1 MVVTPPTVMETSLT
15 MVLAELPPPDP
26 ALPPADCEDDVS
38 DVADAA
44 DVDEAAD
51 VEDVDVVAADGDA
64 VTVALAEA
72 IALID
77 MKTSPEGNTGRSAGC
92 APSPSTR
99 RACQAGAGSAPS
111 PGMPGG
117 SKSGGK

>member
-1 MVVTPPTVMETSLT
+1 MVMETSLT
-15 MVLAELPPPDP
+15 MVLAAPLPPDP

-38 DVADAA
+38 VVADAA

-51 VEDVDVVAADGDA
+51 VDADVGAADWDA

-72 IALID
+72 IVLID
-77 MKTSPEGNTGRSAGC
+77 MKTSPEGNIGRSAGC

-99 RACQAGAGSAPS
+99 RAGQAGAESAPS
-111 PGMPGG
+111 PGTPGR
-117 SKSGGK
+117 SKSRGK